1 MITYSHTQT
10 THDKEAIEN
19 DILEKV
25 SVELEEGVNQTYNS
39 LLGTLNNT

>member
-1 MITYSHTQT
+1 MITYSYAQT

-25 SVELEEGVNQTYNS
+25 SVELEEGRVNQTYN
-39 LLGTLNNT
+39 

>member
-1 MITYSHTQT
+1 MITYSHSQT

-25 SVELEEGVNQTYNS
+25 SVELEEGGVNQTYN
-39 LLGTLNNT
+39 